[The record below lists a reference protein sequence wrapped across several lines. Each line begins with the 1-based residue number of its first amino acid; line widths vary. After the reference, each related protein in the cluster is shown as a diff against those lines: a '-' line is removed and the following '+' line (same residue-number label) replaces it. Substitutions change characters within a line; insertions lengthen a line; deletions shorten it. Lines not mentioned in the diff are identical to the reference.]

1 MKRLGLIRLSILPI
15 VILLL
20 LHFPVKAQIGKRFKE
35 KLNKVNTALDNP
47 TELVRSESVKSLKSS
62 KAEFDSTAFG
72 YAISFSDNAGLFENK
87 ETGERIKTGVLFL
100 LQTNEEKEP
109 LDVAVNYMDAG
120 EIAYASNK
128 YRSAEVSFYASK
140 LIFETN
146 ALTNNINYP
155 RLISDI
161 GLLNHTMARYTLA
174 NTFTETAL
182 DMRKDMLGEKSVAYG
197 VSLNNLSVL
206 YKDQGRYNES
216 EKLLNNAILI
226 ISSEVEAEDP
236 SLAILFN
243 NKAMLLQSL
252 GRYDESLEFMQS
264 SIEISAESMGEKSA
278 NHQRLLTNLGV
289 LYQLRGEY
297 GKAEET
303 FLEVISLKE
312 KRLGKNHPDYAHMLT
327 NLASL
332 YVEMGKDEDV
342 EELLKDAGKIYEK
355 KFGTNHPSYAKNQSY
370 LGNYYRYKGD
380 YENAE
385 PLLREALVIR
395 SKVLGENHPD
405 YAQSMEDYALVQWGL
420 GQPEEAFT
428 YYEKSMEKTMD
439 FVATFF
445 PPMSE
450 AEKSRYWDKLSP
462 RFQRFYA
469 FATSYGSDEVLIK
482 TFNYRAATK
491 ALILNSSK
499 KLREEILSGNDENL
513 KKNYLE
519 WLDLKEMLAGYYSY
533 SLDEI
538 QEQNINLDSLEN
550 AANEK
555 ERYLSSQSDIF
566 KQGYLN
572 KAHTYDDIKSS
583 LEENEAVVDIVQV
596 KVFNRAFT
604 GETEYYALVM
614 KKEYNVPSLVKIG
627 TSSELDDKYFKYYR
641 NSIRL
646 KTKDE
651 YSYAKFWKPVSDKLG
666 KIETLYLSNDGIFH
680 QVSLTTLLDSDRY
693 IVDEFHPIL
702 VTNTADIVDLK
713 SRNASTNFQKAVLVG
728 YPDYGTES
736 IAPLPGTERE
746 ISSISN
752 ILSGQGF
759 NSQIIGG
766 SEATELNVKNIDN
779 PDILHIATH
788 GFFLEDQSIKS
799 NGAVFGIDPQIATE
813 NPLLRSGLMFN
824 GAGYTFEGLDHKD
837 LSFNDNGVLT
847 SYEGLNMKL
856 DNTKLI
862 VLSACE
868 TGLGDIKAGEG
879 VYGLQRSFLVAGV
892 NTLIMSLWKVDDTS
906 TQKLMTEFYKNF
918 AATKNVED
926 SFLKAQ
932 KSLKAEFS
940 DPYYWGAFV
949 MIQK

>member
-1 MKRLGLIRLSILPI
+1 MNKSGLTVFTFITLLFLTWIPAYAQLG
-15 VILLL
+15 
-20 LHFPVKAQIGKRFKE
+20 KKFKD
-35 KLNKVNTALDNP
+35 KIKKVNTALDNP
-47 TELVRSESVKSLKSS
+47 TEFARSESVRSLKNS

-100 LQTNEEKEP
+100 LEKSDEKDP
-109 LDVAVNYMDAG
+109 IDVAVNYMDAG

-146 ALTNNINYP
+146 YLTNNINYP
-155 RLISDI
+155 RVVSDL
-161 GLLNHTMARYTLA
+161 GLLNHTMARFTLA
-174 NTFTETAL
+174 NTFTEGAL
-182 DMRKDMLGEKSVAYG
+182 EMRREMLGEESVAYG
-197 VSLNNLSVL
+197 VSMNNLAVL
-206 YKDQGRYNES
+206 LKDQGRYNES
-216 EKLLNNAILI
+216 EKLLNESILI
-226 ISSEVEAEDP
+226 ISSKVEPNDP

-252 GRYDESLEFMQS
+252 GRYDEALEFMQS
-264 SIEISAESMGEKSA
+264 SIDVSAESIGQKST

-297 GKAEET
+297 DKAEET
-303 FLEVISLKE
+303 FLTVIDLKE
-312 KRLGKNHPDYAHMLT
+312 KRLGKGHPDYAHMLT

-332 YVEMGKDEDV
+332 YVEMGKDEEV
-342 EELLKDAGKIYEK
+342 EELLEDAGEIYVK

-370 LGNYYRYKGD
+370 LGNFYRYKGEFD
-380 YENAE
+380 KAE

-420 GQPEEAFT
+420 GNPQEAFN

-439 FVATFF
+439 FIATFF

-450 AEKSRYWDKLSP
+450 AEKTRYWDKLSP

-469 FATSYGSDEVLIK
+469 FATSYGSEKVLLE
-482 TFNYRAATK
+482 TFNYRVATK
-491 ALILNSSK
+491 ALILNSSH
-499 KLREEILSGNDENL
+499 KLREEILSGNDEAL

-519 WLDLKEMLAGYYSY
+519 WIDLKEMLAGYYSY
-533 SLDEI
+533 SIEEI
-538 QEQNINLDSLEN
+538 GEQNINIDSLEN

-555 ERYLSSQSDIF
+555 ERYLSSNSEIF

-572 KAHTYDDIKSS
+572 TAYTFEDIQQAI
-583 LEENEAVVDIVQV
+583 EEDEAVIDIVQV
-596 KVFNRAFT
+596 KVYDRKFT
-604 GETEYYALVM
+604 GETEYFALLLNKTQPHPV
-614 KKEYNVPSLVKIG
+614 LVKIG
-627 TSSELDDKYFKYYR
+627 NSQELDEKYFKYYR
-641 NSIRL
+641 NAIRL

-651 YSYAKFWKPVSDKLG
+651 YSYSKFWEPINKYLDG
-666 KIETLYLSNDGIFH
+666 FETAYVSNDGIYH
-680 QVSLTTLLDSDRY
+680 QVSLATLLNNGSY
-693 IVDEFHPIL
+693 VVDEIHPIL
-702 VTNTADIVDLK
+702 VTNTADVVDIK
-713 SRNASTNFQKAVLVG
+713 SYSNSDTFKSATLVG
-728 YPDYGTES
+728 YPEYGTES
-736 IAPLPGTERE
+736 IAPLPGTEKE
-746 ISSISN
+746 ITSISG
-752 ILSGQGF
+752 ILSKQGF
-759 NSQIIGG
+759 SAQIIGG
-766 SEATELNVKNIDN
+766 PEATELNVKNIDN

-788 GFFLEDQSIKS
+788 GFFLEDQSIQS
-799 NGAVFGIDPQIATE
+799 SETVFGIDPQIATE

-824 GAGYTFEGLDHKD
+824 GAGYTFEGLDHMN
-837 LSFNDNGVLT
+837 LSFNDNGILT

-856 DNTKLI
+856 DKTKLI

-892 NTLIMSLWKVDDTS
+892 NTLIMSLWKVDDNS
-906 TQKLMTEFYKNF
+906 TQMLMTEFYRNF
-918 AATKNVED
+918 ASSKSIED

-932 KSLKAEFS
+932 KTLKQEFP